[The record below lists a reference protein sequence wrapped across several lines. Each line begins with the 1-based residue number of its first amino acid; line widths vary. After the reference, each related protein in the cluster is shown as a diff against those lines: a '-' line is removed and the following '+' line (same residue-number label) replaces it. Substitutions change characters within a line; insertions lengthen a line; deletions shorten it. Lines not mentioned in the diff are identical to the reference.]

1 MSSSKR
7 NSFILLVLVIF
18 TMSGCEVYQ
27 TLYGQSPNQ
36 TAVQMPSG
44 NESADYLEEVKIITQ
59 EITIEESDA
68 AKSAIMVDETNL
80 VNLEPKAEDPDKDN
94 LIFTFTSPLD
104 ENGQWQ
110 TTYGDEGAYT
120 VTITASDG
128 ELTASK
134 EVLLIVR
141 KKEEA
146 PSIGS
151 QNPVESIVF
160 VDEGANTEFS
170 ITAVDLNKDILDYEW
185 KLDGES
191 VSEDVLFG
199 YSPDFDDA
207 GSHTL
212 KVDVSDGTSAA
223 GSLWSITV
231 NNVNRLPKLNEIPS
245 ITAKEDEEITIVLDA
260 YDEDG
265 DELTYSIDSENFIEE
280 SKGTFAWKTGFDSA
294 GSFVFK
300 VSASDGKDEA
310 VQQVSVE
317 VQNVNR
323 PPVILD
329 VVQKT

>member
-1 MSSSKR
+1 MSS
-7 NSFILLVLVIF
+7 
-18 TMSGCEVYQ
+18 CEVYQ
-27 TLYGQSPNQ
+27 TLYGQPPNQ
-36 TAVQMPSG
+36 TMVQVPSE
-44 NESADYLEEVKIITQ
+44 NESVVEGIKIVTEEIP
-59 EITIEESDA
+59 IEGSDA
-68 AKSAIMVDETNL
+68 AKSAIIVDETNL
-80 VNLEPKAEDPDKDN
+80 VNLEPKAEDPDRDS
-94 LIFTFTSPLD
+94 LLFTFTSPLD

-134 EVLLIVR
+134 EVLLIVK

-151 QNPVESIVF
+151 QKPVESTVF
-160 VDEGANTEFS
+160 VDEGTKTEFS
-170 ITAVDLNKDILDYEW
+170 IEAVDLNKDVLSYEW
-185 KLDGES
+185 KLDGEA
-191 VSEDVLFG
+191 VSEDVLFE
-199 YSPDFDDA
+199 YSPDYDDE

-212 KVDVSDGTSAA
+212 KVDVSDGVSVAS
-223 GSLWSITV
+223 SLWSITV
-231 NNVNRLPKLNEIPS
+231 NNVNRVPMLNDIPG

-280 SKGTFAWKTGFDSA
+280 SKGTFAWKTDFDSA

-300 VSASDGKDEA
+300 VSASDGEDETI
-310 VQQVSVE
+310 QQVSVE